1 MSSNAKVQLTSTSGA
16 AVYADSSPAPIAD
29 LNGRDGWLF
38 KKTSGAEKFNYYIW
52 SQGSHALRLG
62 DLHSVFMVGA
72 VDTYTNVASV
82 PFIVIYT
89 KMTGSGDAGAWYHSR
104 ISYSIESSEVINLGE
119 MVHFYSHHRS
129 TITHNGY
136 RQVPL
141 DVEIKTGEALPT
153 EEILYITLHS
163 DSGSAN
169 DTSIL
174 IANCGYV
181 SNHLNPQYLNL
192 ELNSN

>member
-1 MSSNAKVQLTSTSGA
+1 MSYNAKVQLTSTSGT
-16 AVYADSSPAPIAD
+16 AVIADSSPAPIPD
-29 LNGRDGWLF
+29 LNGRDGWLYQ
-38 KKTSGAEKFNYYIW
+38 KSSGAEKFNYYIW
-52 SQGSHALRLG
+52 GQGSHALRLG
-62 DLHSVFMVGA
+62 DLNNVYMVGA

-104 ISYSIESSEVINLGE
+104 ISYSIDSSQVINLGE
-119 MVHFYSHHRS
+119 IVQFYSHNRS
-129 TITHNGY
+129 TSSINGY

-141 DVEIKTGEALPT
+141 NVEIKTGEALPT

-163 DSGSAN
+163 DSGGAN

-174 IANCGYV
+174 ISKCGYV

-192 ELNSN
+192 ELSSY